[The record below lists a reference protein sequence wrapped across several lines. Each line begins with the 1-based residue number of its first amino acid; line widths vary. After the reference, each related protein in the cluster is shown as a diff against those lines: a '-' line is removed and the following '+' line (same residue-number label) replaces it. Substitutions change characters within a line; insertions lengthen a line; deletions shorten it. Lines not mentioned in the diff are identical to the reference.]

1 MSQVPKISVGP
12 AQRPRNGFDCSE
24 SHIYS
29 QPAGMLLPVWSK
41 WLQPNDHVNID
52 VTSIVQAQT
61 LQGRP
66 FLGMKQNFAFYFVPA
81 RLMCSYSDAFFS
93 GLNPKNTHTSS
104 VIAKDVKKK
113 LRAPSFNPYDVFM
126 RFCNLPGFDGK
137 VIDPSDVF
145 GVDFH
150 ANSLIRDIVPLMED
164 SSDAAVLDDIASKSK
179 PSYSSGITSSD
190 FVVNGKFRPFGNYK
204 FDKVVAGK
212 NFKDALGYPLFASY
226 ARFCDMLGYGSMPI
240 IGESVNVD
248 AVTKDMFSYELNLY
262 KFLAYQKIYQDHF
275 LDTNYEYVDARAY
288 NVDDLFDLNTGK
300 FHLKVDSAS
309 SLARAVS
316 VFSPRYVK
324 YEKDELSNIH
334 PSPLFVDDVSST
346 IRTFVGTS
354 GELLNGS
361 PMQSYNL
368 GSSADSAV
376 MSDRNGVFTT
386 ISAAQLRNLFAF
398 DKMQQITSRAPK
410 TYKAQMLAHYGVNVS
425 SDLRESLY
433 LGGFDKALEVSP
445 VVATADGTAKDSST
459 NFGQQGSYIDNAQNG
474 HVDFTSNDFGVMMCL
489 SWFSPVSMYDTD
501 GIDAFNAKFAREDY
515 FVPEAEDLGMQPITL
530 DRMLPPWIKF
540 SNYRLPDMS
549 GVVDKLLD
557 SSPKA
562 AQFRFG
568 RGQALGRRIAPV
580 DTSRVYGWQPR
591 YSEYKS
597 SYDKIHG
604 EFRTGRSMSIL
615 TTHRPTLFSLLFG
628 YYSNDYMSEYLSSV
642 SNNPK
647 DVESSYER
655 MKRNSLNGIPASFLF
670 VDPSCT
676 NPVVEVAYDGTEKTD
691 PFRITTHFSVGYIS
705 DMSVNG
711 LPRL

>member
-1 MSQVPKISVGP
+1 MSQVPKINVGP
-12 AQRPRNGFDCSE
+12 AKRPRNGFDCSE

-93 GLNPKNTHTSS
+93 GLNPKNAHTSS
-104 VIAKDVKKK
+104 IIAKDFKKK
-113 LRAPSFNPYDVFM
+113 LRAPSFKPYEVFRNFCYLPDQAGKAPISPIGSYMDAVNPVVLLEKSSYAASLNATAEKYQPSIDKKISKADFIA
-126 RFCNLPGFDGK
+126 DG
-137 VIDPSDVF
+137 
-145 GVDFH
+145 G
-150 ANSLIRDIVPLMED
+150 
-164 SSDAAVLDDIASKSK
+164 
-179 PSYSSGITSSD
+179 
-190 FVVNGKFRPFGNYK
+190 FRPYGRYV
-204 FDKVVAGK
+204 FDKVLAASV
-212 NFKDALGYPLFASY
+212 FHDQLGYPLFAGYS
-226 ARFCDMLGYGSMPI
+226 RLCDMLGYGSMPI
-240 IGESVNVD
+240 IGENVNVD
-248 AVTKDMFSYELNLY
+248 TFSTPMLDYELNLF

-275 LDTNYEYVDARAY
+275 LDTNYESVNARSY
-288 NVDDLFDLNTGK
+288 NVDDLFDENSGK
-300 FHLKVDSAS
+300 FLFTMNSVANSN
-309 SLARAVS
+309 RAIDI
-316 VFSPRYVK
+316 FSPRYVK

-368 GSSADSAV
+368 TNSADTAV

-386 ISAAQLRNLFAF
+386 VSAAQLRNLFAF

-445 VVATADGTAKDSST
+445 VIATADGTAKDSST
-459 NFGQQGSYIDNAQNG
+459 NFGQQGSYIDNSQNG
-474 HVDFTSNDFGVMMCL
+474 HIDFTSNDFGVMMCI

-501 GIDAFNAKFAREDY
+501 GVDAFNEKFAREDY
-515 FVPEAEDLGMQPITL
+515 FVPEAEDLGMQPISYERL
-530 DRMLPPWIKF
+530 LPPWVKF
-540 SNYRLPDMS
+540 GSFRLPDDT
-549 GVVDKLLD
+549 GVVDSILD
-557 SSPKA
+557 TAGSSVTA
-562 AQFRFG
+562 LRAN
-568 RGQALGRRIAPV
+568 RGQTLGRKNDAI
-580 DTSRVYGWQPR
+580 DTSAVYGWQPR

-597 SYDKIHG
+597 SHDKIHG
-604 EFRTGRSMSIL
+604 EFRTGRSMSVL
-615 TTHRPTLFSLLFG
+615 TTHRPTPF
-628 YYSNDYMSEYLSSV
+628 NVYMSPYALNGFLGRNV
-642 SNNPK
+642 LAGNIGNVGIPK
-647 DVESSYER
+647 F
-655 MKRNSLNGIPASFLF
+655 MGIPASFLY

-676 NPVVEVAYDGTEKTD
+676 NDVVEVSYDGTEKTD

-705 DMSVNG
+705 DMSVSG